1 MNLKRIQ
8 SKDALTVNR
17 FHQLLSVHHLCMFD
31 FDQSVEAKKVSH
43 ELHGYRGDI
52 TTATIKQ
59 NLQGVKL

>member
-1 MNLKRIQ
+1 M
-8 SKDALTVNR
+8 
-17 FHQLLSVHHLCMFD
+17 LLSVHHLCMFD
-31 FDQSVEAKKVSH
+31 FDQSVEARKVSH